1 MFFKILLKKK
11 KKMKRKIY
19 ILTVFSILT
28 FSNTFS
34 QTVINTESTLNKI
47 DSTFHLFL
55 DAMGDYQKGN
65 IEFFMIKSSLTIGS
79 RFKEKN
85 LIRMTFS
92 NNFQKFNG
100 NTFQNI
106 TSGQIRYNYFYNVEK
121 HHSIFSFMQLG
132 KSKRSLLNKRF
143 LLGGGIRNRITPSEN
158 AGYIDLA
165 YGLFYEKEK
174 YPLYSFE
181 NTNFPS
187 FEKNNLRLTFNIF
200 TKLKINKHINLISVL
215 YSQWKSNELSN
226 TRIFID
232 TSLNYV
238 IGKTTIFL
246 KYSLRH
252 QSKPYVPFIVDESDI
267 MIGFRISI

>member
-1 MFFKILLKKK
+1 
-11 KKMKRKIY
+11 MKNKTSIFL
-19 ILTVFSILT
+19 IFLFLSFSK
-28 FSNTFS
+28 SFS

-79 RFKEKN
+79 IFKEKN
-85 LIRMTFS
+85 LVRMTFS

-100 NTFQNI
+100 NTYQNI
-106 TSGQIRYNYFYNVEK
+106 TSGQIRYNYFYNVKK
-121 HHSIFSFMQLG
+121 HHSIFSFIQLG
-132 KSKRSLLNKRF
+132 KSQRSLLNKRF

-165 YGLFYEKEK
+165 YGFFYEREK
-174 YPLYSFE
+174 YPLYTFE
-181 NTNFPS
+181 NANFPS
-187 FEKNNLRLTFNIF
+187 FEKNNLRFTLNIF
-200 TKLKINKHINLISVL
+200 TQLKLNKHINLISVL

-226 TRIFID
+226 TRIFFD
-232 TSLNYV
+232 STLNYV

-252 QSKPYVPFIVDESDI
+252 QSKPYIPFIVDESDS